1 MKVEVK
7 RNDDLD
13 LGRAL
18 EKEHWRFTN
27 QHLRLQLLSNVHVE
41 GHIGS
46 WMIGVGGDDGARSE
60 SGHGRRGPG
69 IGHEGGIGSASA
81 PDGNVVNADESASL
95 GILFNECFIK
105 ELDDLD
111 DVRLNLDC
119 GGKADGLGVDSAKR
133 AHYLLSIG
141 HC

>member
-1 MKVEVK
+1 MEMEIK
-7 RNDDLD
+7 RDNDLN

-18 EKEHWRFTN
+18 EEEHWRFTN
-27 QHLRLQLLSNVHVE
+27 QHLRLQLLCNVHIE

-46 WMIGVGGDDGARSE
+46 WMIGIGSDDRARSK
-60 SGHGRRGPG
+60 SGRSRGGPG
-69 IGHEGGIGSASA
+69 IRHEGGVTGASA
-81 PDGNVVNADESASL
+81 PDGNVIDADECASL

-111 DVRLNLDC
+111 DVGLDLYG
-119 GGKADGLGVDSAKR
+119 GGKADGLGIDSAKR
-133 AHYLLSIG
+133 AHNLLSIG